1 MFQGS
6 VGTVEV
12 KGDSVQGCVRREGYL
27 TLLKRQQ
34 GWLPMRQ
41 ATAAAASSPY
51 TERPERD
58 TSPLPHPKPASDSG
72 GPGQEL
78 PMGMASWL

>member
-12 KGDSVQGCVRREGYL
+12 KGESAQGCARRERYL

-34 GWLPMRQ
+34 GWLPMGW

-58 TSPLPHPKPASDSG
+58 TSPLPHPRLASESG